1 MLPSRPFRCS
11 QRHQTHLHFFAGVI
25 TKDKRVLKGSKFTHW
40 SPCIWKRKLS
50 ITPNSAPWFQP
61 GVKFTQGE
69 KSQHII
75 FHCTVFS
82 SSLLTAKA
90 LSMFKAEYR
99 SENSLIAF
107 SSWSHSQY
115 IQVTARYGTGTP
127 HLRYRQII
135 WKIHFL
141 FTYCV
146 VRGHILKS
154 LQDIMLEMPPSP
166 KWICSGQ
173 LSWTQER
180 WLYLNTDLFPGE
192 ISWMANKTSH
202 GSYASSESMMSVKFD
217 RKKAQIVVGWR
228 VEL

>member
-40 SPCIWKRKLS
+40 SPCIWKRELS

-61 GVKFTQGE
+61 GVKFIQGG

-82 SSLLTAKA
+82 SSLLAKA

-115 IQVTARYGTGTP
+115 IQVTARYGRGTS

-135 WKIHFL
+135 WKNPLSLHLLCSQGTYFEI
-141 FTYCV
+141 FT
-146 VRGHILKS
+146 GHY
-154 LQDIMLEMPPSP
+154 
-166 KWICSGQ
+166 SGNA
-173 LSWTQER
+173 S
-180 WLYLNTDLFPGE
+180 FPE
-192 ISWMANKTSH
+192 VDMQWPA
-202 GSYASSESMMSVKFD
+202 
-217 RKKAQIVVGWR
+217 
-228 VEL
+228 

>member
-90 LSMFKAEYR
+90 LSCSRLSTGAR
-99 SENSLIAF
+99 
-107 SSWSHSQY
+107 
-115 IQVTARYGTGTP
+115 TA
-127 HLRYRQII
+127 
-135 WKIHFL
+135 
-141 FTYCV
+141 
-146 VRGHILKS
+146 
-154 LQDIMLEMPPSP
+154 
-166 KWICSGQ
+166 
-173 LSWTQER
+173 
-180 WLYLNTDLFPGE
+180 WLLFPPDLILSTSRSQLDMEQELALKVQTNYLKNPLSLHLLCSQGTYFE
-192 ISWMANKTSH
+192 IFTGH
-202 GSYASSESMMSVKFD
+202 YAWNASFPEVDMQWP
-217 RKKAQIVVGWR
+217 A
-228 VEL
+228 